1 MPQLYTITSV
11 TIQDRV
17 QLNQFFRSM
26 LPASVK
32 YSNILYMANSS
43 KMIVYTHEEVYSTT
57 TYDKLLEVFIKYPNP
72 PPLDVSGI
80 IDEEVVSSGD
90 LLTFDKNLKKTV
102 RVPVGLP
109 GQLLT
114 VDPASNTGIGWR
126 DFSSEASNGS
136 RVSVTDLFYHYIDV
150 FDSGGT
156 SRVTQTPS
164 YVEYN
169 ITRRK
174 DIQTYSHGQS
184 DWSGIT
190 LNEGGIFTFFIKTGV
205 QWADQRLMPDFDALV
220 KCVVEVTAP
229 DGVTKYEIPNSVK
242 YIILPTTTAHHAR
255 STRYTEFAFRSL
267 NGGETLRMK
276 VQEITNTGNIQFSPT
291 VSSFSCMRVVI
302 DSPSVDITNHATYY
316 DSVGNITIGNTWQL
330 IPMLTDAIAIEGQPS
345 ASPLI
350 TVDSTGF
357 FRINSSA
364 IFHLYWKIGLEIT
377 NAMPGDVIVY
387 NFDLVYDVGA
397 GWTQYKYSQKSGSI
411 TVISGT
417 NMPRTGALF
426 AMASFPPNT
435 KFAFRARVISNTGS
449 GVLKTIQNVS
459 SVNILVPNSTLTGQ
473 DNIKGIS
480 AYSTQILSI
489 TPKSW
494 VDVPL
499 DDVFFMDDVFNQN
512 SSNTIT
518 QCSEKGTYVVLYRV
532 AVKDPLSTKLGNVSA
547 RIVMNAGQ
555 GFLEAS
561 GSRSSIYYTNGLSS
575 AIIGSALLYMGY
587 NYQLKLQLILEDPDA
602 IGSSYAETMLGSCDL
617 TVVKLEKTIEPFP
630 IPGTNVFGT
639 YYSQTGSYEE
649 QVTVSTDYVP
659 VVQLNSSNIP
669 QGVYKLTW
677 RFNWTTSSSTENFI
691 AQIVM
696 DNVTVIRTYTQKT
709 TQAFGENV
717 VYDFDILSLT
727 SGLHSYTLQFNTSS
741 TSAEVRMKNIKMDF
755 MRVE

>member
-1 MPQLYTITSV
+1 M
-11 TIQDRV
+11 
-17 QLNQFFRSM
+17 
-26 LPASVK
+26 
-32 YSNILYMANSS
+32 
-43 KMIVYTHEEVYSTT
+43 
-57 TYDKLLEVFIKYPNP
+57 
-72 PPLDVSGI
+72 
-80 IDEEVVSSGD
+80 
-90 LLTFDKNLKKTV
+90 
-102 RVPVGLP
+102 
-109 GQLLT
+109 
-114 VDPASNTGIGWR
+114 
-126 DFSSEASNGS
+126 
-136 RVSVTDLFYHYIDV
+136 
-150 FDSGGT
+150 
-156 SRVTQTPS
+156 
-164 YVEYN
+164 
-169 ITRRK
+169 
-174 DIQTYSHGQS
+174 
-184 DWSGIT
+184 
-190 LNEGGIFTFFIKTGV
+190 
-205 QWADQRLMPDFDALV
+205 
-220 KCVVEVTAP
+220 
-229 DGVTKYEIPNSVK
+229 
-242 YIILPTTTAHHAR
+242 
-255 STRYTEFAFRSL
+255 
-267 NGGETLRMK
+267 
-276 VQEITNTGNIQFSPT
+276 
-291 VSSFSCMRVVI
+291 
-302 DSPSVDITNHATYY
+302 
-316 DSVGNITIGNTWQL
+316 
-330 IPMLTDAIAIEGQPS
+330 
-345 ASPLI
+345 
-350 TVDSTGF
+350 
-357 FRINSSA
+357 
-364 IFHLYWKIGLEIT
+364 
-377 NAMPGDVIVY
+377 
-387 NFDLVYDVGA
+387 
-397 GWTQYKYSQKSGSI
+397 
-411 TVISGT
+411 
-417 NMPRTGALF
+417 
-426 AMASFPPNT
+426 
-435 KFAFRARVISNTGS
+435 
-449 GVLKTIQNVS
+449 
-459 SVNILVPNSTLTGQ
+459 TGQ

-677 RFNWTTSSSTENFI
+677 RFNWTISSSTENFI

-727 SGLHSYTLQFNTSS
+727 SGLHSYTLQFKTSS